1 MLSKLVNLETFL
13 SFKAQELLTRKI
25 VFTNGCFDLIH
36 PGHVDLLTKAKG
48 MGETLVIGLNS
59 DRSVKEIKGLNRPIN
74 LQGDRANVLSSIQ
87 WVDYIILF
95 DQPTPL
101 TLIEAIEP
109 DVLVKGGDWPIETI
123 VGSNLVKKRGGRVLS
138 LPYLDQYSTTGIID
152 KILKM
157 TNPGDTDY
165 DPLSVDPKSKK

>member
-1 MLSKLVNLETFL
+1 MLSKLVDLETFL
-13 SFKAQELLTRKI
+13 AFKAQELLTRKI

-87 WVDYIILF
+87 WVDYIMLF

-138 LPYLDQYSTTGIID
+138 LPYLDQYSTTGIIN

-157 TNPGDTDY
+157 TNPEDTDY
-165 DPLSVDPKSKK
+165 DLLSVDRKSKK

>member
-1 MLSKLVNLETFL
+1 MLSKLVDLETFL
-13 SFKAQELLTRKI
+13 AFKAQELLTRKI

-87 WVDYIILF
+87 WVDYIMLF

-123 VGSNLVKKRGGRVLS
+123 VGSNLVKKRGGMVLS
-138 LPYLDQYSTTGIID
+138 LPCLDQYSTTGIIN

-157 TNPGDTDY
+157 TNPEDTDY
-165 DPLSVDPKSKK
+165 DLLSVDRKSKK